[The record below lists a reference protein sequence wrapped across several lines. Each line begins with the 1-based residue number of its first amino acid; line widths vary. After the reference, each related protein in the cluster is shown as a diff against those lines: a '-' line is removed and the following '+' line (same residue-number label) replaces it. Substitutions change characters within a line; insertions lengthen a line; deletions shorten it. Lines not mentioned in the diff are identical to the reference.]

1 MIDLAYASET
11 LFGYATRK
19 ALDATFEALNKS
31 ILKKYKLQIGSNGS
45 KLTVEALYRL
55 LTEVAYWSDKM
66 EYSHGGSNV
75 ELSRLYIDLETHLE
89 PISASEER
97 RNKKISVKSLF
108 ENLDSHLILLGRPG
122 SGKTTTI
129 KSICQDLIGGDSRFK
144 GFFPVPI
151 VVRLREVEST
161 ASLFDMILELLDI
174 PIVATI
180 NSREDKRMVDALDGL
195 GTPEPLRGIDKRI
208 KQNIVLNILNENRV
222 LVVFDGFDEIVSSSV
237 SHRGGK
243 LASKDMFVADFKALC
258 LGVDSSLLILT
269 SRTADFPYYITG
281 AAKYE
286 ISRLSNRQIK
296 KYINNFFTDKTEAQR
311 ARASIANKKLLGS
324 EGIPLTLAYLCIIY

>member
-1 MIDLAYASET
+1 
-11 LFGYATRK
+11 
-19 ALDATFEALNKS
+19 
-31 ILKKYKLQIGSNGS
+31 
-45 KLTVEALYRL
+45 
-55 LTEVAYWSDKM
+55 
-66 EYSHGGSNV
+66 
-75 ELSRLYIDLETHLE
+75 LSRLYIDLETHLE